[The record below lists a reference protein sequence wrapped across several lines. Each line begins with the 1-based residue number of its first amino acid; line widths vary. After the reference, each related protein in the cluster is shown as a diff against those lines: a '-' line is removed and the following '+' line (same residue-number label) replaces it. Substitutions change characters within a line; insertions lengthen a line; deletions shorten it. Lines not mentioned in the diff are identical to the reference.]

1 MRVWDLPL
9 RIFHWGLMICVFAA
23 IGSSKAGV
31 MWAHERFGLTVLA
44 LVAFRVIWGFVGGYH
59 ARFANFVKGPLAV
72 LRWLRQSSGQSSGK
86 KGIEQPREIG
96 HSPIAAYSVLALLA
110 VAGFMAMSGTMS
122 NDGIL
127 FDGPLAH
134 LVPNFTRDATKAH
147 HFGQFIVF
155 ALVGLHVA
163 AIIFY
168 KLVKKHGLTSAM
180 VRGRTGDVELVK
192 GEDGGISA
200 QRTWFGLLLMV
211 GLIALAQLLPML
223 KPY

>member
-1 MRVWDLPL
+1 
-9 RIFHWGLMICVFAA
+9 MINKT
-23 IGSSKAGV
+23 INQKAWFMV
-31 MWAHERFGLTVLA
+31 VPVLA
-44 LVAFRVIWGFVGGYH
+44 LVAFRVMWGFVGGYH

-147 HFGQFIVF
+147 HFSQYIVF
-155 ALVGLHVA
+155 ALVGLHVVNQPDNCMGCLESSLCGCKGA
-163 AIIFY
+163 RARISHDGPG
-168 KLVKKHGLTSAM
+168 KK
-180 VRGRTGDVELVK
+180 K
-192 GEDGGISA
+192 
-200 QRTWFGLLLMV
+200 
-211 GLIALAQLLPML
+211 
-223 KPY
+223 